1 MNANLLLGFNRW
13 WMLFVVCIFSVP
25 LFAAIAGAADV
36 TTPILQANVV
46 YEFASDRAHMIQISV
61 VFVAIGC
68 AVMWWYR

>member
-1 MNANLLLGFNRW
+1 MNAVLHPRSIRW
-13 WMLFVVCIFSVP
+13 LMLVVVTLWCLP
-25 LFAAIAGAADV
+25 LFAASASAAEA
-36 TTPILQANVV
+36 TMPILQANAI